1 MPPSNEVVTE
11 GTDLEVVFLCTAS
24 GLPRP
29 DITWFFTDPE
39 SDNSTEIVSDRMNY
53 EINDTIAP
61 VITSPPVDVEV
72 VENSSV
78 LFSCEATGRPR
89 PQITWFRDSSQ
100 NMISESDD
108 ISISVLEIGERELMS
123 NLSLNGVLP
132 SDAGV
137 YI

>member
-53 EINDTIAP
+53 EINDTIDSERNTTSSLTVLAP
-61 VITSPPVDVEV
+61 QPSDSGVYKCVATNIVGTTTEQSNLTVLGMLDIITLPKYMDNLLLHVS
-72 VENSSV
+72 
-78 LFSCEATGRPR
+78 
-89 PQITWFRDSSQ
+89 WFHDKP
-100 NMISESDD
+100 
-108 ISISVLEIGERELMS
+108 SISLKH
-123 NLSLNGVLP
+123 
-132 SDAGV
+132 
-137 YI
+137 